1 MKAMVLTEPGA
12 SFVPEERPIPE
23 AGPGEAVARVLACGA
38 GLTIEHTR
46 AGNMGGNFPLVIGHE
61 ITAEI
66 TQVGTGV
73 KELGEGDAVTAYY
86 YLTCGRCRWCRVNRE
101 TLCENL
107 VGQVGRQIDGGY
119 ANYIKLPAR
128 NFIPLPEGLDYQ
140 AHPAEVG
147 VISDAVAT
155 PYKVLRHA
163 DVRPMENV
171 AVVGAGGGVGI
182 HMVMMVRWAGARVI
196 AVDIASEKLGK
207 CRDMGAHDT
216 VDTSKENLEEALRDL
231 TGGAGVDVI
240 VDFVC
245 TAEGV
250 VGGLRGLGK
259 GGRFLAMGANQIER
273 FPFSPREFLREEQ
286 QIMGSRYA
294 TRQEVVDSLELVAR
308 GDVWPLVSEIYPLE
322 EANLAHER
330 LREGL
335 VTGRAALVMSR
346 KQETLL

>member
-1 MKAMVLTEPGA
+1 MKAMVLAEAGA
-12 SFVPEERPIPE
+12 PFVLEERPIPV
-23 AGPGEAVARVLACGA
+23 AGPGEAVARVLACGS

-46 AGNMGGNFPLVIGHE
+46 AGRMGGNFPLVIGHE
-61 ITAEI
+61 ITGEI
-66 TQVGTGV
+66 TQVGAGV
-73 KELGEGDAVTAYY
+73 EGLSEGEGVTAYY

-107 VGQVGRQIDGGY
+107 AGQVGRQVDGGY
-119 ANYIKLPAR
+119 AEYIKLPAR
-128 NFIPLPEGLDYQ
+128 SFIPLPEGLDYK

-147 VISDAVAT
+147 VICDAIAT

-163 DVRPMENV
+163 GVRPMENV

-182 HMVMMVRWAGARVI
+182 HMVMMARWAGARVI
-196 AVDIASEKLGK
+196 AVDIAADKLGK

-216 VDTSKENLEEALRDL
+216 VDASQDNLEAAFRDL
-231 TGGAGVDVI
+231 TGGAGADVV

-250 VGGLRGLGK
+250 EGGLRGLGK
-259 GGRFLAMGANQIER
+259 GGRFLAMGANRIER
-273 FPFSPREFLREEQ
+273 FPFSPRELLREEQ

-294 TRQEVVDSLELVAR
+294 TRQEVVDSLELAAR
-308 GDVWPLVSEIYPLE
+308 GDVWPLVSETYPLE
-322 EANLAHER
+322 EANLVHER
-330 LREGL
+330 LREGE

-346 KQETLL
+346 E